1 MKTLHRSILF
11 GIALTVSLSV
21 CAVEPA
27 GAAPKKSS
35 ASGPAVKRSSAS
47 IFREKNIFK
56 GKVSAGGAEG
66 EKSLLKGDYDMAAA
80 SFRKA
85 LNKNGRD
92 SAALNGLGFVLALQ
106 FKLDGAD
113 EQFNKALKL
122 NSKDALAHVGKA
134 YVTVNRLQSSNMSII
149 TKRSALLSQAES
161 ECRRAIQIDPNLA
174 EAHTMLGLVQK
185 EQGRLTEAKQSF
197 SRAIKID
204 PDFGMAYTQQG
215 LLEAQT
221 GDYAAAM
228 QDLNQAISLRSTN
241 STAHYGLGKVYLGQG
256 RIDDAIK
263 ELNTAMS
270 LNRNSAPIHIAMG
283 DCYRTQGNTVAAIK
297 EYQEAI
303 RIKSE
308 NEQAYINIADIREG
322 RGDLEMAMAELRSGL
337 ELNPGSVNLH
347 SRVGDMALRL
357 EKLDDAIKEFNTA
370 LQLNPGDT
378 PAVKGLTRAYYLK
391 TQKEANGAFFVSNNF
406 EDAEKMIQQAIKLNP
421 NDMELR
427 LADAKLR
434 SLSGKPVDLSTIG
447 TPTND
452 AERLAYA
459 EALLAQQRFDEAS
472 QQMNTVISN
481 APDAKQ
487 TFAIADMALMIRD
500 LDSAEAAYKKAAS
513 FPGGADRSKRGLYA
527 VGNARDTAR
536 KSYTLAD
543 DLARKKQLA
552 SAIDNYRT
560 STYQNPRNA
569 DAHYGLAEA
578 LKKFFDK
585 DPASLRE
592 AAQHYR
598 SYVNLSTSMPDK
610 EKEKMEKRAQ
620 QCLEK
625 AYKIE
630 QKKRANG

>member
-1 MKTLHRSILF
+1 MKTVYRSIAI
-11 GIALTVSLSV
+11 GIALTVSLGVSIV
-21 CAVEPA
+21 QPA
-27 GAAPKKSS
+27 DAAPKKSS
-35 ASGPAVKRSSAS
+35 ASGPAVKRSGSP
-47 IFREKNIFK
+47 IFREKNLFK
-56 GKVSAGGAEG
+56 GKVSAGGAAG
-66 EKSLLKGDYDMAAA
+66 EKSLLKGDYDMAAQA
-80 SFRKA
+80 FRTA

-113 EQFNKALKL
+113 QQFDKAIRL
-122 NSKDALAHVGKA
+122 NQKDALAHVGKA

-149 TKRSALLSQAES
+149 SKKSALLSQAES
-161 ECRRAIQIDPNLA
+161 ECRRAINYDPQLA
-174 EAHTMLGLVQK
+174 EAHAMLGMVQK
-185 EQGRLTEAKQSF
+185 EQGRIADAKASF

-204 PDFGMAYTQQG
+204 PDFGMAYTQKG
-215 LLEAQT
+215 LLDCQT
-221 GDYAAAM
+221 GDYASAM
-228 QDLNQAISLRSTN
+228 ENLNQAISLRSTN
-241 STAHYGLGKVYLGQG
+241 STAHYGLGKTYLAQN
-256 RIDDAIK
+256 RIDEALK
-263 ELNTAMS
+263 ELNTALS

-283 DCYRTQGNTVAAIK
+283 DCYKTQGNTVAAIK

-308 NEQAYINIADIREG
+308 NEAAYINIADIREG

-337 ELNPGSVNLH
+337 ELNPGSVQLH

-357 EKLDDAIKEFNTA
+357 EKLDDAIKSYNTA
-370 LQLNPGDT
+370 LQLNPGDVG
-378 PAVKGLTRAYYLK
+378 AVKGLTRAYYLK

-459 EALLAQQRFDEAS
+459 EALLAQQKFDEAS

-481 APDAKQ
+481 SPDAKQ
-487 TFAIADMALMIRD
+487 TFAIADMSLMIRD
-500 LDSAEAAYKKAAS
+500 LDSAEAAYKKAAT
-513 FPGGADRSKRGLYA
+513 FPGGEERSKRGLYA
-527 VGNARDTAR
+527 VKNARETAR
-536 KSYTLAD
+536 KSNTLAE

-560 STYQNPRNA
+560 ATYQNPRMP
-569 DAHYGLAEA
+569 DAHFGLAES

-598 SYVNLSTSMPDK
+598 SYANLSPSMPEK

-630 QKKRANG
+630 QKKRASG

>member
-1 MKTLHRSILF
+1 MKTLHRSIFF

-27 GAAPKKSS
+27 SAKKQSAAS
-35 ASGPAVKRSSAS
+35 APVVRRANAS
-47 IFREKNIFK
+47 FFRENNLFT

-66 EKSLLKGDYDMAAA
+66 EKSLLKGDYDMAAQ

-92 SAALNGLGFVLALQ
+92 AAALNGLGFVLALQ
-106 FKLDGAD
+106 FKLDGA
-113 EQFNKALKL
+113 EQQFNKALQI

-149 TKRSALLSQAES
+149 TKRSALLQQAES

-185 EQGRLTEAKQSF
+185 EQGRYNEAKQSF

-204 PDFGMAYTQQG
+204 PGFGMAYTQQG
-215 LLEAQT
+215 LLEEQT

-241 STAHYGLGKVYLGQG
+241 STAHFGLGKVYLAQN
-256 RIDDAIK
+256 RLDEAIK
-263 ELNTAMS
+263 ELNTALS

-283 DCYRTQGNTVAAIK
+283 DCFGKQGNTVAAIK

-337 ELNPGSVNLH
+337 ELNPGSVTLH

-370 LQLNPGDT
+370 LQLNPGDVG
-378 PAVKGLTRAYYLK
+378 AVKGLTRSYYLK

-459 EALLAQQRFDEAS
+459 EALLAQQKFDEAT
-472 QQMNTVISN
+472 QQMNTVIQNS
-481 APDAKQ
+481 PDAKQ
-487 TFAIADMALMIRD
+487 TFAIGDMALMIRD
-500 LDSAEAAYKKAAS
+500 LDSAEAAYKKAAT
-513 FPGGADRSKRGLYA
+513 FPGGEDRSKRGLYA
-527 VGNARDTAR
+527 VSNARETAR

-598 SYVNLSTSMPDK
+598 SFVNLSTSMPDK

-630 QKKRANG
+630 QKKRTTG